1 MAKLK
6 EHKLPKHHY
15 IPVFYLQQWTN
26 GNGRFI
32 EYRRENGR
40 VVARPTSPK
49 GTGYVRGLYRLP
61 NVPDDKAEIIE
72 TVYMRQVDNGA
83 APALKLMLD
92 PTSRLESLSDQNK
105 VYWARFL
112 HCMVLRSPEYVA
124 AVGKLL
130 QQDAIGTI
138 EQYRAE
144 YPKLRQPNEPETF
157 DEFKIKFLANPLNV
171 SAARIIPQL
180 ADSNAIAQHICRMNW
195 KIIEFHKSPH
205 RLLTSDRPII
215 MTNGIGIRCA
225 HVGIP
230 ISPTQ
235 LFIAFYDDEGYR
247 KLKALSAKEIIRNA
261 NTKVVEQAISCVY
274 GFSDADMSFVSRG
287 FGKRIATTPLETGVL
302 KQVMP

>member
-1 MAKLK
+1 MAKPK
-6 EHKLPKHHY
+6 EHKLAKHHY

-32 EYRRENGR
+32 EYRRENNK

-49 GTGYVRGLYRLP
+49 GTGYVRGLYRRP

-83 APALKLMLD
+83 APALKTMLD
-92 PTSRLESLSDQNK
+92 PASGLKNLSDQNK

-130 QQDAIGTI
+130 RQDAIDTI

-144 YPKLRQPNEPETF
+144 YPKLRKPHEPVTF
-157 DEFKIKFLANPLNV
+157 DEFKTIFLANPLNV

-180 ADSNAIAQHICRMNW
+180 ADSNAVVQHICRMSW
-195 KIIEFHKSPH
+195 KIIEFHNSPN

-215 MTNGIGIRCA
+215 MTNGIGIPSGHIA
-225 HVGIP
+225 IP

-235 LFIAFYDDEGYR
+235 LFTAF
-247 KLKALSAKEIIRNA
+247 
-261 NTKVVEQAISCVY
+261 
-274 GFSDADMSFVSRG
+274 
-287 FGKRIATTPLETGVL
+287 
-302 KQVMP
+302 